1 MEKEY
6 TKPELEVISLTSLS
20 DFLMGSAEDPKE
32 EEGNV
37 NEGTW
42 NGTGGDEFGGGTGG
56 NEEDDGWI

>member
-6 TKPELEVISLTSLS
+6 IKPELEVISLTSLS
-20 DFLMGSAEDPKE
+20 DFLMGSTDDSE

-42 NGTGGDEFGGGTGG
+42 TGPGGEEGGNEFGGK
-56 NEEDDGWI
+56 EEDDGWI